1 MNLKVLLFYLN
12 FIPFISYSEDTLTI
26 DLTDSLNLINYLSNI
41 EKNQKSNEEWFKNLT
56 EKGVSSGEKEIYFS
70 EEAIILLN
78 DSIFRDKIY
87 KDEYTLY
94 DVGIS
99 LSNLDIKLAF
109 WQMINIYPE
118 KKDTL
123 IKYIYAYDKILP
135 VDEIVLASFYT
146 YAFFDPKITRLD
158 TGKPEVYRPD
168 IFEDYFDE
176 GEALSKVDTGT
187 GKQLS
192 DLVRKLRKVEDQ
204 IADAEQYLKTIK
216 AEKHKLSTENI
227 PALMDE
233 MGMDRVDVDGLTVTR
248 KMIVSASIPQD
259 RKEEAF
265 AWLRENGLDDIIKN
279 DITCSFG
286 KGEDNLAG
294 DVVGLLHERGFD
306 PKTKT
311 HVHPSTLKAFV
322 KERVTDG
329 KPIDLDMFGAY
340 INNAAEIRR
349 KA

>member
-1 MNLKVLLFYLN
+1 M
-12 FIPFISYSEDTLTI
+12 T
-26 DLTDSLNLINYLSNI
+26 DL
-41 EKNQKSNEEWFKNLT
+41 
-56 EKGVSSGEKEIYFS
+56 
-70 EEAIILLN
+70 
-78 DSIFRDKIY
+78 
-87 KDEYTLY
+87 
-94 DVGIS
+94 
-99 LSNLDIKLAF
+99 
-109 WQMINIYPE
+109 
-118 KKDTL
+118 
-123 IKYIYAYDKILP
+123 
-135 VDEIVLASFYT
+135 
-146 YAFFDPKITRLD
+146 
-158 TGKPEVYRPD
+158 
-168 IFEDYFDE
+168 FEDYFDD
-176 GEALSKVDTGT
+176 GEALANIDSGT

-192 DLVRKLRKVEDQ
+192 DLVRALRNVEKQ
-204 IADAEQYLKTIK
+204 IDDAETHLKTLK
-216 AEKHKLSTENI
+216 QEKHKLSVENI

-233 MGMDRVDVDGLTVTR
+233 MGMERIDVDGLTVER
-248 KMIVSASIPQD
+248 KMMVHASIPQD

-265 AWLRENGLDDIIKN
+265 AWLRSNGLDDIIKN

>member
-1 MNLKVLLFYLN
+1 M
-12 FIPFISYSEDTLTI
+12 D
-26 DLTDSLNLINYLSNI
+26 
-41 EKNQKSNEEWFKNLT
+41 
-56 EKGVSSGEKEIYFS
+56 
-70 EEAIILLN
+70 
-78 DSIFRDKIY
+78 
-87 KDEYTLY
+87 
-94 DVGIS
+94 
-99 LSNLDIKLAF
+99 
-109 WQMINIYPE
+109 
-118 KKDTL
+118 
-123 IKYIYAYDKILP
+123 
-135 VDEIVLASFYT
+135 
-146 YAFFDPKITRLD
+146 
-158 TGKPEVYRPD
+158 D

-176 GEALSKVDTGT
+176 GKALSQVDTGT

-204 IADAEQYLKTIK
+204 IADAEQYLKAVK
-216 AEKHKLSTENI
+216 LEKHKLSTENI

-248 KMIVSASIPQD
+248 KMIVHASIPSD
-259 RKEEAF
+259 RKDEAF

-294 DVVGLLHERGFD
+294 DVVGLLHEKGFD

-329 KPIDLDMFGAY
+329 KPIDRDMFGAY